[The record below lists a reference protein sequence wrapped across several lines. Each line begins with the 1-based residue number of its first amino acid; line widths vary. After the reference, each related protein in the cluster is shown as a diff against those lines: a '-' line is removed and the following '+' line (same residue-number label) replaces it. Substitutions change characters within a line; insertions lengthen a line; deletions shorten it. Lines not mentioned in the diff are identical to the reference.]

1 MLYEMR
7 RKDRQL
13 DNTEAERLLTTGE
26 YGILS
31 TTDTDGCPY
40 GVPLSY
46 AYADGIIYFHCAK
59 DVGLKSENIKHQPRV
74 CFTVVGKTEILP
86 EKFSTKYESVI
97 AFGTAKKADDK
108 LTGLRLLQ
116 EKYSPAFPEKGLEHA
131 KKDFDY
137 VEVYEITVEHVTAKG
152 RR

>member
-40 GVPLSY
+40 GVS
-46 AYADGIIYFHCAK
+46 IIYCSRK
-59 DVGLKSENIKHQPRV
+59 NGN
-74 CFTVVGKTEILP
+74 FTRKIL
-86 EKFSTKYESVI
+86 YQI
-97 AFGTAKKADDK
+97 
-108 LTGLRLLQ
+108 
-116 EKYSPAFPEKGLEHA
+116 
-131 KKDFDY
+131 
-137 VEVYEITVEHVTAKG
+137 
-152 RR
+152 